1 MMEELKLQD
10 PPKEKADALRI
21 FISHKGKDSKAA
33 ERIKRIFKKC
43 GSTNIKIFISERISP
58 GVPWAG
64 EIYDKLKRADWLLL
78 LYTDPTEEWD
88 WCLFEAG
95 FFAGSNKGEQKR
107 LICLHTL
114 DDQPPVPVKDWQT
127 VPVTDEMRM
136 EVFLQDL
143 MEIINPDLVKSH
155 EDMQEVAKDIAEAFE
170 LEMKRRISSKWYT
183 KYLTLSM
190 NAAQVKELE
199 QTGRVPND
207 VLCGLKEN
215 ESLYVFG
222 YGSGDCTMDKLE
234 EGLEQHYKESWLMA
248 LGESLRSAS
257 LNKTPIPRIPI
268 LYSPSLKR
276 NYHVILHCLR
286 RFSDGSLEFYL
297 LFIEKIPENMKE
309 QGQELQKLGN
319 MLKLGRAFRW
329 QILTKFLR
337 EISVLMQRKDVEK
350 EIGHCLENLKFSMD
364 WVIGESQRLDILT
377 GEDVVKAFEKE
388 EDIQAIDNAVKN
400 FWPEVFENTYAGI
413 EENDLSK
420 VHQALE
426 RMLEANKDYM
436 IRAARRYAELME
448 KLL

>member
-1 MMEELKLQD
+1 
-10 PPKEKADALRI
+10 
-21 FISHKGKDSKAA
+21 
-33 ERIKRIFKKC
+33 
-43 GSTNIKIFISERISP
+43 
-58 GVPWAG
+58 
-64 EIYDKLKRADWLLL
+64 
-78 LYTDPTEEWD
+78 
-88 WCLFEAG
+88 
-95 FFAGSNKGEQKR
+95 
-107 LICLHTL
+107 
-114 DDQPPVPVKDWQT
+114 
-127 VPVTDEMRM
+127 
-136 EVFLQDL
+136 
-143 MEIINPDLVKSH
+143 
-155 EDMQEVAKDIAEAFE
+155 MQEVAKDIAEAFE
-170 LEMKRRISSKWYT
+170 LEVKRRLSSKWYT

-199 QTGRVPND
+199 KTGRVPND

-215 ESLYVFG
+215 ESLYIFG

-234 EGLEQHYKESWLMA
+234 EGLEQHYKESWLKA
-248 LGESLRSAS
+248 LGESLRAAS

-268 LYSPSLKR
+268 LYSSSIER

-297 LFIEKIPENMKE
+297 LFVEKIPENETE
-309 QGQELQKLGN
+309 QGQELQRLGN

-337 EISVLMQRKDVEK
+337 EISVLMQRKDMEK

-364 WVIGESQRLDILT
+364 WVLGESQRLDILT
-377 GEDVVKAFEKE
+377 GDDVVKTFEKE

-400 FWPEVFENTYAGI
+400 FWPQAFENTYAGI
-413 EENDLSK
+413 EEKDLAK

-426 RMLEANKDYM
+426 GMLEANKDYM